1 MIDTNDNID
10 LILPR
15 PPPPPELRDGTI
27 RILVADDSPACQR
40 VVVKILSAKGF
51 SIDIADN
58 GKEAFDKLNRYD
70 PCPYDAVLM
79 DLRMPVMDGIEA
91 IKLIRLQ
98 PHLKSIPIVANS
110 ADIVS
115 GLKDFA
121 ITAGANNFI
130 SKPIH
135 TEDIDKELAK
145 FITLRPAND
154 GSFAISRADFF
165 SSRDDRDVKTA
176 SFFSSS
182 SSLPSPSSSPLARGK
197 AEQPPSSSSS
207 SSLSPLPLA
216 GHSRSISSEAASP
229 SNRMHPNH
237 QELNNDC
244 SIDYNGTTKLTH

>member
-1 MIDTNDNID
+1 MIDTSDNID

-15 PPPPPELRDGTI
+15 PPPPSELRDGTI

-98 PHLKSIPIVANS
+98 PHLKRIPIVANS
-110 ADIVS
+110 ADISS

-135 TEDIDKELAK
+135 TEDIDNELAK

-165 SSRDDRDVKTA
+165 SSRDDRDVKSA
-176 SFFSSS
+176 SFS
-182 SSLPSPSSSPLARGK
+182 SPSGRSNK
-197 AEQPPSSSSS
+197 VEPPSSSSS
-207 SSLSPLPLA
+207 SPLA
-216 GHSRSISSEAASP
+216 SRSRSISSETAS
-229 SNRMHPNH
+229 MHPDN
-237 QELNNDC
+237 QESNPSVLNNDC